1 MMLLVWIALGVL
13 AANAVFFGI
22 LVIIHAVETHREKKE
37 SGWHGVVLVAADH
50 SVPAVD
56 DQDDVRK

>member
-1 MMLLVWIALGVL
+1 MIIIGWIGLGILIGNALFFGVL
-13 AANAVFFGI
+13 
-22 LVIIHAVETHREKKE
+22 VIVHAVETRREKKE
-37 SGWHGVVLVAADH
+37 SGWHGVVLVGADH